1 MIEYNFPKDCASLLF
16 APPMCYNFIIMN
28 GALLLLVSLV
38 VFAGGYWLYSAFL
51 GRRLGLDPA
60 RPTPAQAKQDGM
72 DYVPAHPTVLF
83 GHHFAAI
90 AGAGPI
96 VGPVL
101 AAEFGW
107 ASVVLWVLLG
117 CVFAGLGVSKFAGKH
132 AGERA

>member
-1 MIEYNFPKDCASLLF
+1 
-16 APPMCYNFIIMN
+16 MCYNFIIMN

-107 ASVVLWVLLG
+107 ASVALWVLLG
-117 CVFAGLGVSKFAGKH
+117 CVFVGLGVSKFAGKH